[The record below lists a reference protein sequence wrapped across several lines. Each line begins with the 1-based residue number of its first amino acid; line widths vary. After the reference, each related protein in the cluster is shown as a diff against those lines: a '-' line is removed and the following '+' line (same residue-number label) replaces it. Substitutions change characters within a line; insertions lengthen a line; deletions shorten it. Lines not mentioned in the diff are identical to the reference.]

1 MKPKELL
8 RRILKQQLP
17 LKYRIKEIPRNK
29 EAMNKELFVEV
40 LKLLKEI
47 NDRTDFVASEIGMD
61 ITAYDDKF
69 FRVIENLMRM
79 TFNKEQVFLIELYLN
94 EIPYTNEEEWDG
106 LISVTVGKKEQK
118 IAFRTPEDVWD
129 ALQKF
134 K

>member
-1 MKPKELL
+1 MKPKEIL
-8 RRILKQQLP
+8 RRILKDYLP
-17 LKYRIKEIPRNK
+17 LKYRIKEVPRNK
-29 EAMNKELFVEV
+29 EAMNRELFVEV

-61 ITAYDDKF
+61 ITAYEDKF

-79 TFNKEQVFLIELYLN
+79 NFNKEQVFLIELYLN
-94 EIPYTNEEEWDG
+94 EIDYNEKEEWDG
-106 LISVTVGKKEQK
+106 YISVTVGKKEHK
-118 IAFRTPEDVWD
+118 VAFRTPEDVWE

>member
-17 LKYRIKEIPRNK
+17 LKYRIKEVPRNK